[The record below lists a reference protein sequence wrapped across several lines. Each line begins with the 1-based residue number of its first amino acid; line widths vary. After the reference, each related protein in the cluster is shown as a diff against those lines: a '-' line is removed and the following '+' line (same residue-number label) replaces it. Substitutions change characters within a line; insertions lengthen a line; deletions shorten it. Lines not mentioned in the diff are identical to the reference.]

1 MLPASPASESP
12 LGTANGS
19 RTEIASSS
27 ESLFFFV
34 TSTSTNVVLLCM
46 ELEVMPLVMEARFLF
61 PPFMSQSSE
70 ENHFLSECVAT
81 G

>member
-1 MLPASPASESP
+1 
-12 LGTANGS
+12 
-19 RTEIASSS
+19 
-27 ESLFFFV
+27 
-34 TSTSTNVVLLCM
+34 VLLCM

-61 PPFMSQSSE
+61 PPFMSQRSE